1 MSSLLN
7 SKAVKRPLLAGLALP
22 LVLLSGL
29 AFADGDGV
37 WKSGE
42 NVYQKICGH
51 CHEAKVGPVITGRQL
66 PPEYITAVVRNGF
79 RAMPAFPAS
88 FIDDKAL
95 RTGHTL
101 YAEAAMLWTETA
113 SLIAKAGKTLDTAY
127 LDQAGDALEDLSRI
141 EAEAMR
147 AISTCG

>member
-95 RTGHTL
+95 RQV
-101 YAEAAMLWTETA
+101 AEYISKTPAPAA
-113 SLIAKAGKTLDTAY
+113 KP
-127 LDQAGDALEDLSRI
+127 
-141 EAEAMR
+141 
-147 AISTCG
+147 

>member
-7 SKAVKRPLLAGLALP
+7 SRAVKRPLLASLALIFA
-22 LVLLSGL
+22 LLAGQ

-37 WKSGE
+37 WKGGE

-51 CHEAKVGPVITGRQL
+51 CHEKQVGPVITGRQL
-66 PPEYITAVVRNGF
+66 PPQYISAVVRNGF

-95 RTGHTL
+95 QQV
-101 YAEAAMLWTETA
+101 AEYISKTPATV
-113 SLIAKAGKTLDTAY
+113 AKP
-127 LDQAGDALEDLSRI
+127 
-141 EAEAMR
+141 
-147 AISTCG
+147 